1 MMSEVTW
8 IVYLLPMF
16 SVSVE
21 SEGKQDSPEL
31 EVESVESRACK
42 VGHKNGEQCAIAK
55 RLLEA
60 I

>member
-1 MMSEVTW
+1 
-8 IVYLLPMF
+8 MF